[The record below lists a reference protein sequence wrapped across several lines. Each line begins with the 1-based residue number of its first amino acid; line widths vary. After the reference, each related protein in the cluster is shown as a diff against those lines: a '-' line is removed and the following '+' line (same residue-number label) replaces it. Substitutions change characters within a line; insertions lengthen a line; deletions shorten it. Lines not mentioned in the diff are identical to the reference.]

1 MSEAEGAAN
10 GGYLIVGVVQKPH
23 GIKGE
28 LFVRVETDHPQAV
41 FHPGRV
47 LRLGD
52 ARGRPGEGALTLERV
67 RPFKGGVLV
76 KVAEHAGRD
85 ESLDALRGRSL
96 LIPESE
102 AAPLAEDETFVHH
115 LLGLRVIVGGET
127 IGTVREVYEAPS
139 GWYLGVEREGAK
151 ELLLPFVRE
160 MVTRV
165 DPAEGVV
172 EAELPAGLLE
182 L

>member
-1 MSEAEGAAN
+1 MVDGR
-10 GGYLIVGVVQKPH
+10 GGFLIVGAVQKPH

-28 LFVRVETDHPQAV
+28 LFVRVETDHPGAV
-41 FHPGRV
+41 FAAGRV
-47 LRLGD
+47 LLLGD
-52 ARGRPGEGALTLERV
+52 AEGRPDGGTLTIERA
-67 RPFKGGVLV
+67 RPFKGGLLV
-76 KVAEHAGRD
+76 KTAEFTALD
-85 ESLDALRGRSL
+85 ERIQALRGRTL
-96 LIPESE
+96 LIAEGD

-115 LLGLRVIVGGET
+115 LIGLRVVAAGEA

-139 GWYLGVEREGAK
+139 GWYLGVEREGRK

-172 EAELPAGLLE
+172 EVELPAGLLE

>member
-1 MSEAEGAAN
+1 MADAA
-10 GGYLIVGVVQKPH
+10 GWLIVGGVQKPH

-28 LFVRVETDHPQAV
+28 LFVRVETDHPAAV
-41 FHPGRV
+41 FAPGRV

-52 ARGRPGEGALTLERV
+52 ANGNPVEGSLTIERA
-67 RPFKGGVLV
+67 RPFKGGLLV
-76 KVAEHAGRD
+76 KTAELSGRD
-85 ESLDALRGRSL
+85 ERLDALRGRSL
-96 LIPESE
+96 LIPAGD
-102 AAPLAEDETFVHH
+102 AAPLAEDETFVHQ
-115 LLGLRVIVGGET
+115 LIGLRVLAAGEPVGV
-127 IGTVREVYEAPS
+127 VREVYDAPG
-139 GWYLGVEREGAK
+139 GWYLGVEREGKK

-172 EAELPAGLLE
+172 EVDPPAGLLE

>member
-1 MSEAEGAAN
+1 MAD
-10 GGYLIVGVVQKPH
+10 GGGRWLIVGAVQKPH

-28 LFVRVETDHPQAV
+28 LFVRVETDHPGAV
-41 FHPGRV
+41 FAPGRV

-52 ARGRPGEGALTLERV
+52 AQGRPDGETLTIERA
-67 RPFKGGVLV
+67 RPFKGGLLV
-76 KVAEHAGRD
+76 KTTEFTTLD
-85 ESLDALRGRSL
+85 ERIQALRGRSL
-96 LIPESE
+96 LIAEGE
-102 AAPLAEDETFVHH
+102 AAPLGQDETFVHH
-115 LLGLRVIVGGET
+115 LIGLRVLASGEAVG
-127 IGTVREVYEAPS
+127 IVREVYEAPS
-139 GWYLGVEREGAK
+139 GWYLGVEREGKK

-172 EAELPAGLLE
+172 EVELPAGLLE